1 MLETLYINKDYFH
14 DIEICRKKTRSKN
27 EFVPVYGNIKCGVPN
42 EPETD
47 LEGYIEIPKSMI
59 GQGDFFIL
67 RAKGDSMIEAG
78 IHDGDLLF
86 VRYQSFAEDGDIVV
100 AYIDGEVTLKR
111 LFKLEEEKAFLLH
124 PENKD
129 YQDIK
134 VKNCRIIGIAEKIIK
149 PIKEEN

>member
-1 MLETLYINKDYFH
+1 MLETLNINKIFFH
-14 DIEICRKKTRSKN
+14 DTEICRKKIRSKN
-27 EFVPVYGNIKCGVPN
+27 EFIPVYGNIKCGVPN
-42 EPETD
+42 EPEDD

-67 RAKGDSMIEAG
+67 RAKGNSMIDAG

-100 AYIDGEVTLKR
+100 ANIDGEVTLKR
-111 LFKLEEEKAFLLH
+111 LFKLEKEKAFLLH